1 MQQINLHQKKLLALM
16 EALFAFIALLFP
28 WTKYKV
34 EAFNMFG
41 GAAGQIPSDNG
52 FRSWGW
58 LVIIGVVGVII
69 FSLLEDKTKDYS
81 ANMKLGVMGAFAVI
95 ALGAIIYLIALNS
108 QGPLQTQEGN
118 PVKVYAG
125 IGLWLAL
132 TAGLIGLAWVS
143 GILDKLSAAAK
154 NRSAAPPYIPPAT
167 PPAPPPPPPVNTTT
181 TTPTNPTA

>member
-1 MQQINLHQKKLLALM
+1 MQQINIHQKKLMALI

-34 EAFNMFG
+34 EAFNLFG

-69 FSLLEDKTKDYS
+69 CSLLEDKTKDYS
-81 ANMKLGVMGAFAVI
+81 ANMKLGAMGGFAVI
-95 ALGAIIYLIALNS
+95 ALGAIIYLITLNNV
-108 QGPLQTQEGN
+108 GPLQTQDGN
-118 PVKVYAG
+118 PVKVNAG

-132 TAGLIGLAWVS
+132 AAGVIGLAWVS
-143 GILDKLSAAAK
+143 GILDKLNTKNTTAAA
-154 NRSAAPPYIPPAT
+154 PYIPPAT
-167 PPAPPPPPPVNTTT
+167 PPSPPPPPTHT